1 MQFHTLIIVIYG
13 GWYFLF
19 RPKRFTLKQSKQF
32 WFTCRD
38 LHLTLYKS
46 REEAA
51 QGAEPVHHINLR
63 GCEVTPEVNITQGRY
78 GIKLEVPSAEGM
90 TEMFIRCNT
99 VSVFSYRILNPLVNG
114 LIDNDYL
121 FHFITINMQ
130 WYKYFLHRKLKF
142 KSSHIHLL

>member
-1 MQFHTLIIVIYG
+1 MGV
-13 GWYFLF
+13 FLF
-19 RPKRFTLKQSKQF
+19 RPKRFTLKQPKQF

-51 QGAEPVHHINLR
+51 QGADPVHHINLR

-99 VSVFSYRILNPLVNG
+99 VSLIHIIYYMITLLNLVVPSCTV
-114 LIDNDYL
+114 L
-121 FHFITINMQ
+121 
-130 WYKYFLHRKLKF
+130 
-142 KSSHIHLL
+142 

>member
-1 MQFHTLIIVIYG
+1 LFLVVPCVYLLYILLIMP
-13 GWYFLF
+13 FLVSIICPF
-19 RPKRFTLKQSKQF
+19 FLRGQMLHHAVPCDYLLSLISFLYRPKRFTLKQSKQF

-99 VSVFSYRILNPLVNG
+99 VSTACIFCWVHWV
-114 LIDNDYL
+114 
-121 FHFITINMQ
+121 TV
-130 WYKYFLHRKLKF
+130 
-142 KSSHIHLL
+142 

>member
-1 MQFHTLIIVIYG
+1 VNFFLFVC
-13 GWYFLF
+13 LF
-19 RPKRFTLKQSKQF
+19 RPKRFTLKQPKQF

-51 QGAEPVHHINLR
+51 HGADPVHHINLR

-99 VSVFSYRILNPLVNG
+99 VSLIHITCWIHWKLVSLIL
-114 LIDNDYL
+114 
-121 FHFITINMQ
+121 
-130 WYKYFLHRKLKF
+130 
-142 KSSHIHLL
+142 

>member
-1 MQFHTLIIVIYG
+1 MRKALPPSCAVVMKSGNLNFLEPSGSLQACNGTALPLQKWTFL
-13 GWYFLF
+13 LF
-19 RPKRFTLKQSKQF
+19 RPKRFTLKQPKQF

-51 QGAEPVHHINLR
+51 QGADPVHHINLR

-99 VSVFSYRILNPLVNG
+99 VSPVHITYYMITLFNLVVPT
-114 LIDNDYL
+114 Y
-121 FHFITINMQ
+121 TV
-130 WYKYFLHRKLKF
+130 R
-142 KSSHIHLL
+142 